1 MFLFLLFFL
10 KEGGGGIEALMM
22 RRATSFFSNLFI
34 FGTLGLPGS
43 ILYVPYVLIME
54 LVVPGFLSIIGEKS
68 PRLIKKKK
76 KRRRKFT

>member
-1 MFLFLLFFL
+1 
-10 KEGGGGIEALMM
+10 MM
-22 RRATSFFSNLFI
+22 RRATSFYSNLFI

-54 LVVPGFLSIIGEKS
+54 LVVPVFLSIIGEKS

-76 KRRRKFT
+76 EEEKIHLVCAFTCSFSLILDILE